1 MCLCVCV
8 CVCACMC
15 VTACQPLSRQVLLE
29 LMMEVHVTIEA
40 RDVRAALLRTSG
52 DPSKPQGPQ
61 GGDKDIDRDITM
73 NQVFFEVEVNNSD
86 VVFLENFSCRL
97 QHWGIS

>member
-1 MCLCVCV
+1 M
-8 CVCACMC
+8 
-15 VTACQPLSRQVLLE
+15 E

-40 RDVRAALLRTSG
+40 RDVRAALLRTSD

-61 GGDKDIDRDITM
+61 GGDKELDRDITM

-86 VVFLENFSCRL
+86 VVFLENFSCPMKS
-97 QHWGIS
+97 GGFS